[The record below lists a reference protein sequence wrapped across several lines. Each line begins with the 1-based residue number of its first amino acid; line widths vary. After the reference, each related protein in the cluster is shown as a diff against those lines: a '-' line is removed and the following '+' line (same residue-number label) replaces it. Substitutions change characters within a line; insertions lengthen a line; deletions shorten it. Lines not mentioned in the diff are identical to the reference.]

1 MDLVLSGVILIF
13 MFLIVVIVIFNRKVF
28 NNV

>member
-1 MDLVLSGVILIF
+1 MDLVFSGVILIF